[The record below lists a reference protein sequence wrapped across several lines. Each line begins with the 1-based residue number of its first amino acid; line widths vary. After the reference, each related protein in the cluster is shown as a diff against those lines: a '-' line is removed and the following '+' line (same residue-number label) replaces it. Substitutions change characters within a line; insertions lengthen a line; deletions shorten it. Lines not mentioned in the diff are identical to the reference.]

1 MTTPRSLTR
10 PGPQPL
16 PLLTAE
22 ASRRHA
28 PAKEYRE
35 WLDEFVPTETTRWNR
50 MTTYRQFVDRWPD
63 LQDWFAAPLKVRL
76 GFTGGR
82 TFASGRTVAHRAQS
96 YLIYLSLVR
105 GVGLDWDLLLGRT
118 YARMFTVKGGG
129 RGLGFDHDL
138 FDRNVDRMAQL
149 GYSPPAARTDLMW
162 CLGRLVLHRGDPDQA
177 AITDQDLADLAVAI
191 RRFGARPDFNEL
203 RAAQF
208 SKTDTTGGYSS
219 TQFVRT
225 QLAKL
230 HSSHSLLFNIGQV
243 HNPPHVGARRRISW
257 QDRLLPEPCPDPVR
271 TVVERYLTLR
281 LNAHY
286 DRPQTVHL
294 VREAL
299 RRLVNWLV
307 ENRPQLTTLAR
318 LDRDTVEGYLQWLP
332 TCISQQ
338 TGLPLVRSTRA
349 SEISAIAAFCR
360 DTAIWGWSDVPG
372 RPLLTRRD
380 VPHRTKTL
388 PRYVPRHEL
397 DAIMDAV
404 NDLPDPAQRA
414 ALLLLRWSGARRD
427 EIRRLSCDALDND
440 AAGNAR
446 LRIPVGKGHS
456 ERIIPL
462 HPDAAAALQT
472 LIDQARSRA
481 AARRFDPNVGRL
493 VEYVFLRHGKL
504 MSATTLFDNA
514 FQAVCAA
521 TGLVDDNGIAT
532 ISAHRL
538 RHTLGTELAEG
549 GARLQTIMA
558 ILGHK
563 SAEMSLIYARIS
575 DPEIRRQYEAAL
587 AGGGR
592 IAGPAADAL
601 LHHTMDPGAV
611 HWLQTNFLKTELEL
625 GHCLRLP
632 AEGPCECD
640 LVLTCPKFIT
650 STEYI
655 PRLQDRLLRE
665 GELITDAQN
674 RGWTRE
680 IERHTCTQQRIA
692 GLLRELEEP
701 ALRPTTRKPL
711 GV

>member
-1 MTTPRSLTR
+1 MTIY
-10 PGPQPL
+10 
-16 PLLTAE
+16 
-22 ASRRHA
+22 RHF
-28 PAKEYRE
+28 
-35 WLDEFVPTETTRWNR
+35 L
-50 MTTYRQFVDRWPD
+50 DRWPD
-63 LQDWFAAPLKVRL
+63 LQDWFAAPLSVRL
-76 GFTGGR
+76 GFTGGP
-82 TFASGRTVAHRAQS
+82 TLATGRTVAHRAQS
-96 YLIYLSLVR
+96 YLVYLSLVR

-118 YARMFTVKGGG
+118 YARMFTVNGGG

-138 FDRNVDRMAQL
+138 FARNVDRMVQL
-149 GYSPPAARTDLMW
+149 GYSAPAARTDLMW
-162 CLGRLVLHRGDPDQA
+162 CLGRVVLHRGDPDQA
-177 AITDQDLADLAVAI
+177 AITEEDLADLAVAI
-191 RRFGARPDFNEL
+191 RRFGARPDFGEL
-203 RAAQF
+203 RAAYF
-208 SKTDTTGGYSS
+208 SHTDTTGGYSS

-243 HNPPHVGARRRISW
+243 HNPPHVGARRPAGW
-257 QDRLLPEPCPDPVR
+257 QDRLLPEPCPGAVR
-271 TVVERYLTLR
+271 TVVERYLALR
-281 LNAHY
+281 LHGHY
-286 DRPQTVHL
+286 DRPQTVRL

-307 ENRPQLTTLAR
+307 ENRPQLTSLGQLGRA
-318 LDRDTVEGYLQWLP
+318 TVEDYLRWLP
-332 TCISQQ
+332 TCVSQQ

-349 SEISAIAAFCR
+349 NEISAIAAFCR

-380 VPHRTKTL
+380 TPHRTKTL
-388 PRYVPRHEL
+388 PRFVPRHEL
-397 DAIMDAV
+397 DAIMDAAK
-404 NDLPDPAQRA
+404 DLPDPAQRA

-427 EIRRLSCDALDND
+427 EIRRLSCDALDHD
-440 AAGNAR
+440 AAGNPR
-446 LRIPVGKGHS
+446 LRLPVGKGHS
-456 ERIIPL
+456 ERIVPL
-462 HPDAAAALQT
+462 HPDAAAALRNM
-472 LIDQARSRA
+472 IDLARSRA
-481 AARRFDPNVGRL
+481 AARRFDPSVGRL
-493 VEYVFLRHGKL
+493 VEYVFVRHGKL
-504 MSATTLFDNA
+504 MSATTLFDDA
-514 FQAVCAA
+514 FQTVCEA

-592 IAGPAADAL
+592 IAGPAAAAL
-601 LHHTMDPGAV
+601 LHHTMDPQAV

-650 STEYI
+650 TTEYV
-655 PRLQDRLLRE
+655 PRLTSRLERE
-665 GELITDAQN
+665 AELIRDAQT

-680 IERHTCTQQRIA
+680 VERHTCTRRRIEA
-692 GLLRELEEP
+692 LLDQLTEVGP
-701 ALRPTTRKPL
+701 D
-711 GV
+711 